1 MCRVVQMIDLCVR
14 VYSRTEGKRNKVGKR
29 LNFVY
34 VYDTEFH
41 EEGFIVKVLLLA
53 AGQTERQI

>member
-1 MCRVVQMIDLCVR
+1 MCLVVQMIDLRVR
-14 VYSRTEGKRNKVGKR
+14 VYSRAKVGKW

-53 AGQTERQI
+53 AG